1 MVAIAERI
9 AENPVH
15 RARVPVS
22 GTLRRGG
29 GETGRARFLPLRS
42 KLMTRYIVRRL
53 IAVPFML
60 LGISFI
66 LFLLLYIRPGSAAFA
81 AIGSVGDADP
91 RAFENFEKKFGLDRP
106 WYEQYGDWLW
116 NVLQGSFGDR
126 LTPPHDD
133 VMGDILEVLP
143 NTLEIG
149 LLTIFISAV
158 MGIAVGVLSAV
169 RRNSILDYLFR
180 GITIAGI
187 SVPNFWFAILVI
199 YLPALWW
206 GWTPARQWVVF
217 TDDPIYNLSL
227 AIWPAMTLALAGA
240 AGTAR
245 FVRTSMLEVLFSDYV
260 RTARAKGL
268 RDRRVIWGHVFRN
281 SLIPVITL
289 LGLQL
294 GAILGGTVI
303 IESLFTVPGLG
314 RLALEGVTDQDF
326 PVVLA
331 TITFFS
337 FVFVMVTLIVD
348 ILYTAVDPRIR
359 Y

>member
-1 MVAIAERI
+1 
-9 AENPVH
+9 
-15 RARVPVS
+15 
-22 GTLRRGG
+22 
-29 GETGRARFLPLRS
+29 
-42 KLMTRYIVRRL
+42 MTRYIVRRL
-53 IAVPFML
+53 VAVPFML
-60 LGISFI
+60 LGISFV
-66 LFLLLYIRPGSAAFA
+66 LFMLLYIRPGSAAFA

-91 RAFENFEKKFGLDRP
+91 RAFENFEKRFGLDRP
-106 WYEQYGDWLW
+106 WYEQYGDWIW
-116 NVLQGSFGDR
+116 GVISKGSFGER

-133 VMGDILEVLP
+133 VMSDIIEVLP

-149 LLTIFISAV
+149 LLTIFLSAIFGIS
-158 MGIAVGVLSAV
+158 VGVLSAV
-169 RRNSILDYLFR
+169 RRNSILDYGFR
-180 GITIAGI
+180 GLTIAGI
-187 SVPNFWFAILVI
+187 SIPNFWLAILVI

-227 AIWPAMTLALAGA
+227 AIWPAMTLALASA
-240 AGTAR
+240 AGMAR
-245 FVRTSMLEVLFSDYV
+245 FVRTSMLEVLYSDYV

-294 GAILGGTVI
+294 GAVLGGVVI

-314 RLALEGVTDQDF
+314 RLALEGVTDQDYT
-326 PVVLA
+326 VVLA
-331 TITFFS
+331 TIMFFS
-337 FVFVMVTLIVD
+337 FVFVIVTLIVD
-348 ILYTAVDPRIR
+348 IMYTVVDPRIR

>member
-1 MVAIAERI
+1 
-9 AENPVH
+9 
-15 RARVPVS
+15 
-22 GTLRRGG
+22 
-29 GETGRARFLPLRS
+29 
-42 KLMTRYIVRRL
+42 MTRYIVRRL
-53 IAVPFML
+53 VAVPFML
-60 LGISFI
+60 LGISFV
-66 LFLLLYIRPGSAAFA
+66 LFMLLYIRPGSAAFA

-91 RAFENFEKKFGLDRP
+91 RAFENFEKRFGLDRP
-106 WYEQYGDWLW
+106 WYEQYGDWIW
-116 NVLQGSFGDR
+116 GVLSKGSFGER

-133 VMGDILEVLP
+133 VMSDIIEVLP

-149 LLTIFISAV
+149 LLTIFLSAV
-158 MGIAVGVLSAV
+158 FGISVGVLSAV
-169 RRNSILDYLFR
+169 RRNSILDYGFR
-180 GITIAGI
+180 GLTIAGI
-187 SVPNFWFAILVI
+187 SIPNFWLAILVI

-227 AIWPAMTLALAGA
+227 AIWPAMTLALASA
-240 AGTAR
+240 AGMAR
-245 FVRTSMLEVLFSDYV
+245 FVRTSMLEVLYSDYV

-294 GAILGGTVI
+294 GAVLGGVVI

-314 RLALEGVTDQDF
+314 RLALEGVTDQDYT
-326 PVVLA
+326 VVLA
-331 TITFFS
+331 TIMFFS
-337 FVFVMVTLIVD
+337 FVFVIVTLIVD
-348 ILYTAVDPRIR
+348 IMYTVVDPRIR

>member
-1 MVAIAERI
+1 
-9 AENPVH
+9 
-15 RARVPVS
+15 
-22 GTLRRGG
+22 
-29 GETGRARFLPLRS
+29 
-42 KLMTRYIVRRL
+42 MTRYIVRRL

-66 LFLLLYIRPGSAAFA
+66 LFMLLYIRPGSAAFA

-91 RAFENFEKKFGLDRP
+91 RAFENFEKRFGLDRP
-106 WYEQYGDWLW
+106 WWEQYGDWLW
-116 NVLQGSFGDR
+116 NALQGDLGER

-143 NTLEIG
+143 NTLEVG
-149 LLTIFISAV
+149 LMTIFISAV
-158 MGIAVGVLSAV
+158 FGISVGVLSAV
-169 RRNSILDYLFR
+169 RRNSVIDYLSR
-180 GITIAGI
+180 GVTILGI
-187 SVPNFWFAILVI
+187 SIPNFWLAILVI
-199 YLPALWW
+199 YLPAIWW

-227 AIWPAMTLALAGA
+227 AIWPAMTLALASA
-240 AGTAR
+240 ASMAR

-294 GAILGGTVI
+294 GAVLGGVVI
-303 IESLFTVPGLG
+303 IEALFTVPGLG
-314 RLALEGVTDQDF
+314 RLALEGVTDQDYT
-326 PVVLA
+326 VVLA
-331 TITFFS
+331 TIMFFS
-337 FVFVMVTLIVD
+337 FVFVIVTLIVD
-348 ILYTAVDPRIR
+348 ILYTVVDPRIR

>member
-1 MVAIAERI
+1 
-9 AENPVH
+9 
-15 RARVPVS
+15 
-22 GTLRRGG
+22 
-29 GETGRARFLPLRS
+29 
-42 KLMTRYIVRRL
+42 MTRYIVRRL
-53 IAVPFML
+53 VAVPFML
-60 LGISFI
+60 LGISFV
-66 LFLLLYIRPGSAAFA
+66 LFMLLYIRPGSAAFA

-91 RAFENFEKKFGLDRP
+91 RAFENFEKRFGVDRP
-106 WYEQYGDWLW
+106 WYEQYGDWIW
-116 NVLQGSFGDR
+116 GVLSKGSFGER

-133 VMGDILEVLP
+133 VMSDIIEVLP

-149 LLTIFISAV
+149 LLTIFLSAV
-158 MGIAVGVLSAV
+158 FGISVGVLSAV
-169 RRNSILDYLFR
+169 RRNSILDYGFR
-180 GITIAGI
+180 GLTIAGI
-187 SVPNFWFAILVI
+187 SIPNFWLAILVI

-227 AIWPAMTLALAGA
+227 AIWPAMTLALASA
-240 AGTAR
+240 AGMAR
-245 FVRTSMLEVLFSDYV
+245 FVRTSMLEVLYSDYV

-294 GAILGGTVI
+294 GAVLGGVVI

-314 RLALEGVTDQDF
+314 RLALEGVTDQDYT
-326 PVVLA
+326 VVLA
-331 TITFFS
+331 TIMFFS
-337 FVFVMVTLIVD
+337 FVFVIVTLIVD
-348 ILYTAVDPRIR
+348 TMYTVVDPRIR

>member
-1 MVAIAERI
+1 
-9 AENPVH
+9 
-15 RARVPVS
+15 
-22 GTLRRGG
+22 
-29 GETGRARFLPLRS
+29 
-42 KLMTRYIVRRL
+42 MTRYIVRRL

-60 LGISFI
+60 LGISFV
-66 LFLLLYIRPGSAAFA
+66 LFMLLYIRPGSAAFA

-91 RAFENFEKKFGLDRP
+91 RAFEKFEERFGLDRP
-106 WYEQYGDWLW
+106 WWEQYGDWLW
-116 NVLQGSFGDR
+116 GAIQGDLGER

-133 VMGDILEVLP
+133 VMGDIIEVLP

-158 MGIAVGVLSAV
+158 IGISVGVLSAV
-169 RRNSILDYLFR
+169 RRNSILDYAFR
-180 GITIAGI
+180 GITIMGI
-187 SVPNFWFAILVI
+187 SIPNFWFAILVI

-227 AIWPAMTLALAGA
+227 AVWPAVTLALASA
-240 AGTAR
+240 AGMAR

-268 RDRRVIWGHVFRN
+268 RDRSVIWSHVFRN

-289 LGLQL
+289 VGLQL
-294 GAILGGTVI
+294 GAVLGGVVI
-303 IESLFTVPGLG
+303 AEQLFTVPGLG
-314 RLALEGVTDQDF
+314 RLSLEGVTDQDY
-326 PVVLA
+326 PVVLG
-331 TITFFS
+331 TIMVFS
-337 FVFVMVTLIVD
+337 FVFVLVTLLVD
-348 ILYTAVDPRIR
+348 ILYTVIDPRIR

>member
-1 MVAIAERI
+1 
-9 AENPVH
+9 
-15 RARVPVS
+15 
-22 GTLRRGG
+22 
-29 GETGRARFLPLRS
+29 
-42 KLMTRYIVRRL
+42 MTRYIVRRL

-60 LGISFI
+60 LGISFV
-66 LFLLLYIRPGSAAFA
+66 LFMLLYIRPGSAAFA

-91 RAFENFEKKFGLDRP
+91 RAFENFEKRFGLDRP

-116 NVLQGSFGDR
+116 SALQGSFGER

-133 VMGDILEVLP
+133 VMDDIIEVLP

-149 LLTIFISAV
+149 LMTIFISAIF
-158 MGIAVGVLSAV
+158 GITVGVISAV

-187 SVPNFWFAILVI
+187 SIPNFWLAILVI

-206 GWTPARQWVVF
+206 GWTPARQWVIF

-240 AGTAR
+240 ASMAR
-245 FVRTSMLEVLFSDYV
+245 FVRTSMLEVLYSDYV

-294 GAILGGTVI
+294 GAILGGVVI

-314 RLALEGVTDQDF
+314 RLALEGVTDQDYT
-326 PVVLA
+326 VVLA
-331 TITFFS
+331 TIMFFS
-337 FVFVMVTLIVD
+337 FVFVIVTLIVD
-348 ILYTAVDPRIR
+348 ILYTVVDPRIR

>member
-1 MVAIAERI
+1 
-9 AENPVH
+9 
-15 RARVPVS
+15 
-22 GTLRRGG
+22 
-29 GETGRARFLPLRS
+29 
-42 KLMTRYIVRRL
+42 MTRYIVRRL
-53 IAVPFML
+53 VAVPFML
-60 LGISFI
+60 LGISFV
-66 LFLLLYIRPGSAAFA
+66 LFMLLYIRPGSAAFA

-91 RAFENFEKKFGLDRP
+91 RAFENFEKRFGLDRP
-106 WYEQYGDWLW
+106 WYEQYGDWIW
-116 NVLQGSFGDR
+116 GVLSKGSFGER

-133 VMGDILEVLP
+133 VMSDIIEVLP

-149 LLTIFISAV
+149 LLTIFLSAIFGIS
-158 MGIAVGVLSAV
+158 VGVLSAV
-169 RRNSILDYLFR
+169 RRNSILDYGFR
-180 GITIAGI
+180 GLTIAGI
-187 SVPNFWFAILVI
+187 SIPNFWLAILVI

-227 AIWPAMTLALAGA
+227 AIWPAMTLALASA
-240 AGTAR
+240 AGMAR
-245 FVRTSMLEVLFSDYV
+245 FVRTSMLEVLYSDYV

-294 GAILGGTVI
+294 GAVLGGVVI

-314 RLALEGVTDQDF
+314 RLALEGVTDQDYT
-326 PVVLA
+326 VVLA
-331 TITFFS
+331 TIMFFS
-337 FVFVMVTLIVD
+337 FVFVIVTLIVD
-348 ILYTAVDPRIR
+348 IMYTVVDPRIR

>member
-1 MVAIAERI
+1 MGPFAQGGMARPAEI
-9 AENPVH
+9 PI
-15 RARVPVS
+15 P
-22 GTLRRGG
+22 
-29 GETGRARFLPLRS
+29 PLRS
-42 KLMTRYIVRRL
+42 KHMTRYIVRRL

-60 LGISFI
+60 LGISFV
-66 LFLLLYIRPGSAAFA
+66 LFMLLYIRPGSAAFA

-91 RAFENFEKKFGLDRP
+91 RAFEKFEERFGLNRP
-106 WYEQYGDWLW
+106 WWEQYGDWLW
-116 NVLQGSFGDR
+116 GALQGDLGER

-133 VMGDILEVLP
+133 VMGDIIEVLP

-158 MGIAVGVLSAV
+158 IGISVGVVSAV
-169 RRNSILDYLFR
+169 RRNSILDYAFR
-180 GITIAGI
+180 GITIMGI
-187 SVPNFWFAILVI
+187 SIPNFWFEILVI

-227 AIWPAMTLALAGA
+227 AVWPAVTLALASA
-240 AGTAR
+240 AGMAR

-268 RDRRVIWGHVFRN
+268 RDRSVIWGHVFRN

-289 LGLQL
+289 VGLQL
-294 GAILGGTVI
+294 GAVLGGVVI
-303 IESLFTVPGLG
+303 AEQLFTVPGLG
-314 RLALEGVTDQDF
+314 RLSLEGVTDQDY
-326 PVVLA
+326 PVVLG
-331 TITFFS
+331 TIMVFS
-337 FVFVMVTLIVD
+337 FVFVLVTLLVD
-348 ILYTAVDPRIR
+348 ILYTVIDPRIR

>member
-1 MVAIAERI
+1 MGPFAQGGMARPAEI
-9 AENPVH
+9 PI
-15 RARVPVS
+15 P
-22 GTLRRGG
+22 
-29 GETGRARFLPLRS
+29 PLRS
-42 KLMTRYIVRRL
+42 KHMTRYIVRRL

-60 LGISFI
+60 LGISFV
-66 LFLLLYIRPGSAAFA
+66 LFMLLYIRPGSAAFA

-91 RAFENFEKKFGLDRP
+91 RAFEKFEERFGLNRP
-106 WYEQYGDWLW
+106 WWEQYGDWLW
-116 NVLQGSFGDR
+116 GALQGDLGER

-133 VMGDILEVLP
+133 VMGDIIEVLP

-158 MGIAVGVLSAV
+158 IGISVGVVSAV
-169 RRNSILDYLFR
+169 RRNSILDYAFR
-180 GITIAGI
+180 GITIMGI
-187 SVPNFWFAILVI
+187 SIPNFWFAILVI

-227 AIWPAMTLALAGA
+227 AVWPAVTLALASA
-240 AGTAR
+240 AGMAR

-268 RDRRVIWGHVFRN
+268 RDRSVIWGHVFRN

-289 LGLQL
+289 VGLQL
-294 GAILGGTVI
+294 GAVLGGVVI
-303 IESLFTVPGLG
+303 AEQLFTVPGLG
-314 RLALEGVTDQDF
+314 RLSLEGVTDQDY
-326 PVVLA
+326 PVVLG
-331 TITFFS
+331 TIMVFS
-337 FVFVMVTLIVD
+337 FVFVLVTLLVD
-348 ILYTAVDPRIR
+348 ILYTVIDPRIR

>member
-1 MVAIAERI
+1 
-9 AENPVH
+9 
-15 RARVPVS
+15 
-22 GTLRRGG
+22 
-29 GETGRARFLPLRS
+29 
-42 KLMTRYIVRRL
+42 MTRYIVRRL

>member
-1 MVAIAERI
+1 
-9 AENPVH
+9 
-15 RARVPVS
+15 
-22 GTLRRGG
+22 
-29 GETGRARFLPLRS
+29 
-42 KLMTRYIVRRL
+42 MTRYIVRRL

-149 LLTIFISAV
+149 LLTIVISAF

-337 FVFVMVTLIVD
+337 FVFVMVTLMVD